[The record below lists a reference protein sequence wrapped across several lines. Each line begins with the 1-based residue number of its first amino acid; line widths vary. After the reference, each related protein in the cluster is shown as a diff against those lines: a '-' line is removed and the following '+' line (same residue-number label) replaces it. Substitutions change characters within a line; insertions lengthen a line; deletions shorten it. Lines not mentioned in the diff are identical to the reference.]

1 MASQISGDGQPC
13 HLLQLPPEIRDQIYA
28 DVLLDFPCPTLEELL
43 HRAAYEVNSIVPRLD
58 EEDLDETYYE
68 REQESNS
75 APAFRRDALAMLQGT
90 HEIDTS
96 ILLAN
101 HKTFAE
107 AKDVILRRGRLVKVV
122 SSNIDMSRR
131 LCASQ
136 LCLIS
141 PKYSSLCVLTHSC
154 KLLRRKKQGLLDV
167 PL

>member
-1 MASQISGDGQPC
+1 MASQISGDGQPL
-13 HLLQLPPEIRDQIYA
+13 HLLQLPPEIRDHIYA
-28 DVLLDFPCPTLEELL
+28 DILLDFPRPSLEELL
-43 HRAAYEVNSIVPRLD
+43 QRAAYEVNSIVPLLD
-58 EEDLDETYYE
+58 EEDLDERYDE

-75 APAFRRDALAMLQGT
+75 APVFRRHALAMLQGT

-101 HKTFAE
+101 RQTFAE
-107 AKDVILRRGRLVKVV
+107 AKNVILRRGRLVKIF
-122 SSNIDMSRR
+122 SSNIDLSRR

-154 KLLRRKKQGLLDV
+154 KLLQRKRHGPFIV
-167 PL
+167 SF